1 MQTTTYTPF
10 EPKAFA
16 SDNAV
21 GVPGWYVAIVNHNN
35 EINAAERLRTLGYDV
50 YVASQTQLRQRANG
64 RKVKVERL
72 VIPSK
77 IFIRCTERERRQIV
91 TLPYIKR
98 FMTNIAGSAAPGMH
112 KPLVVIPPY
121 EMYILQF
128 MLGHT
133 NRPVSINS
141 GAFRKG
147 ERIRVVRGDLT
158 GLTGE
163 IFTDPEGAHQLTISL
178 DILGYATVQIDPED
192 IEREN

>member
-1 MQTTTYTPF
+1 MQTTTYNPPA
-10 EPKAFA
+10 PKTST
-16 SDNAV
+16 SDDAV
-21 GVPGWYVAIVNHNN
+21 GVPRWFVAIVNHNN
-35 EINAAERLRTLGYDV
+35 EINSADRLRALGYDV
-50 YVASQTQLRQRANG
+50 YVASQTQVRLRANG
-64 RKVKVERL
+64 RKVKVERII
-72 VIPSK
+72 IPSK
-77 IFIRCTERERRQIV
+77 LFVRCTETQRRQIV
-91 TLPYIKR
+91 NLPYIKR

-133 NRPVSINS
+133 NRPVSIGT

-163 IFTDPEGAHQLTISL
+163 IYTDPEGTHQLTVAL
-178 DILGYATVQIDPED
+178 DILGYATVQIDLQD
-192 IEREN
+192 VERE